1 MKGNNFIAIILS
13 FLFIFVYGFSMIGV
27 LSNRYNIS
35 YKGFAVDSKG
45 TVYVGFNSGRIKKFD
60 NNKLIGSISAQTS
73 RGYDFTIIENDV
85 LYIDCGDRAYFT
97 DSDGNIVE
105 KITDNIEPFYKFRR
119 DKSVF
124 IANDGTEY
132 KKKFNFGRT
141 EIIKYENE
149 EDKTV
154 YQMPLGDYCVKIIIF
169 IGSIILYGTI
179 ILIIKKCTGEMHRG
193 NAQGTVLCVILKML
207 EIPLKSTV

>member
-27 LSNRYNIS
+27 LSNRSNIS

-85 LYIDCGDRAYFT
+85 
-97 DSDGNIVE
+97 S
-105 KITDNIEPFYKFRR
+105 KF
-119 DKSVF
+119 
-124 IANDGTEY
+124 
-132 KKKFNFGRT
+132 
-141 EIIKYENE
+141 
-149 EDKTV
+149 
-154 YQMPLGDYCVKIIIF
+154 
-169 IGSIILYGTI
+169 
-179 ILIIKKCTGEMHRG
+179 
-193 NAQGTVLCVILKML
+193 
-207 EIPLKSTV
+207 STFSFV